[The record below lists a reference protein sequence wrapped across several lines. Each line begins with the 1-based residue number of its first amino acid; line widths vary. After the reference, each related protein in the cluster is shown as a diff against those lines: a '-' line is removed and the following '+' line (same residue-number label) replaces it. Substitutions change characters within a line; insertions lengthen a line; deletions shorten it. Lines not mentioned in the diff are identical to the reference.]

1 MPRYLLNI
9 CQPDGPPPPP
19 EVLEPIMRDLQT
31 VNDEMIAAGAW
42 VASNA
47 LHPAEAAK
55 VVTVQD
61 GVARISDGPFVE
73 SKEHVGGF
81 TIVEATDMAAALAW
95 AEKLSQAITLPIEV
109 REIQTIP

>member
-42 VASNA
+42 VGSNA

-55 VVTVQD
+55 VVTVRD
-61 GVARISDGPFVE
+61 GLTRISDGPFVE

-81 TIVEATDMAAALAW
+81 TIVEAPNMTAAVAW
-95 AEKLSQAITLPIEV
+95 AEKLSRAITLPIEV
-109 REIQTIP
+109 REIHAFP

>member
-19 EVLEPIMRDLQT
+19 EVLGPIMRDLQA
-31 VNDEMIAAGAW
+31 VNEEMIAAGAW

-73 SKEHVGGF
+73 SKEHIGGF
-81 TIVEATDMAAALAW
+81 TVVEAADMAAALGW
-95 AEKLSQAITLPIEV
+95 AEKLSRAITLPIEV

>member
-81 TIVEATDMAAALAW
+81 TIVEAIDMAAALAW
-95 AEKLSQAITLPIEV
+95 AEKLSRAITLPIEV